1 MQIKQLSTSPQV
13 LHGLSGCCVAVF
25 TVGSRYFPSRSI
37 QIDVTQFFLIA
48 NQFAVCS
55 TLIAGASCFLVPIR
69 SKAMIYMLLQLLK
82 LTTTIIL
89 VQWVRSIAS
98 QFLAIGP
105 SNPKVKM
112 VSFWGITV
120 YRESEI
126 CVFALG
132 VSCLQHCIQYF
143 RSTRGSGDNVHQ
155 RPGIQESSWEG
166 MERNASL
173 VFFSNGAHECPWAH
187 GSTFCLAKFS
197 QFNPITRGSG
207 RCFWYRTV
215 NSQNS
220 PAARLAAKA
229 PNLSGR
235 MVVSWG
241 RSP

>member
-25 TVGSRYFPSRSI
+25 TIGSRYFPSRSI

-55 TLIAGASCFLVPIR
+55 TLIAGASWFLVPIL
-69 SKAMIYMLLQLLK
+69 SKALIYMLMQLLK

-143 RSTRGSGDNVHQ
+143 RSTRG
-155 RPGIQESSWEG
+155 PGERRSSTSRYPRVKLRRHG
-166 MERNASL
+166 TCKFC
-173 VFFSNGAHECPWAH
+173 VFFPMGPMSPW
-187 GSTFCLAKFS
+187 L
-197 QFNPITRGSG
+197 
-207 RCFWYRTV
+207 YV
-215 NSQNS
+215 
-220 PAARLAAKA
+220 
-229 PNLSGR
+229 LSGQIFTIQPDNSWLWK
-235 MVVSWG
+235 MFLVSDSEFIEFTC
-241 RSP
+241 SPPCR